1 MSIKAQQKPASPAEM
16 IKRSFA
22 VFKKDVTGEFRT
34 RYAVNAIFL
43 FAVTTLVAVSFSIGG
58 ADVSP
63 SVQSA
68 LLWIIIYFSALS
80 GLARAFVKEEES
92 HTSSALRLAA
102 VPGAVFGGKL
112 LFNFLLL
119 ILLELVTVPLFV
131 GIMGVQVK
139 NWPLFIVVTGAGSA
153 GLAVSATIVSAIVS
167 KANAKGALFAVL
179 SFPILLPVLIGGIR
193 GTKAALSSVLFADG
207 MQDVKLLVSYTGV
220 MFVVALLVFRF
231 IWED

>member
-1 MSIKAQQKPASPAEM
+1 MSIKAQQKPANPAKM
-16 IKRSFA
+16 IKRTFA
-22 VFKKDVTGEFRT
+22 VFRKDVLGEFRT
-34 RYAVNAIFL
+34 RYAMNAIFL

-58 ADVSP
+58 ADASP

-92 HTSSALRLAA
+92 HTASALRLAA
-102 VPGAVFGGKL
+102 APGAVFGGKL

-131 GIMGVQVK
+131 GMMSLQVK

-153 GLAVSATIVSAIVS
+153 GLAVSATIVSTIVS

-179 SFPILLPVLIGGIR
+179 SFPILLPAIIGGIK
-193 GTKAALSSVLFADG
+193 GTKAAITSVLFADG
-207 MQDVKLLVSYTGV
+207 MQDVKLLISYTGV
-220 MFVVALLVFRF
+220 MFVVSLLVFRF